1 MANLFLSSERE
12 RDRERESEEKRETAR
27 EREREIFPSYIFLP
41 LNKLTVYYSLKIFQL
56 LNFVD
61 FFHEL

>member
-1 MANLFLSSERE
+1 MTNSFLSSERE
-12 RDRERESEEKRETAR
+12 REREK
-27 EREREIFPSYIFLP
+27 EREREIFPSYIFVP
-41 LNKLTVYYSLKIFQL
+41 LNKLTVHYSLKTFQL